1 MPEGSQV
8 YTCLFQPPARLP
20 LAEVTLSLGLEAWEP
35 LGIDYLGLDFQEI
48 LTPQTAQ
55 LRGGCG

>member
-1 MPEGSQV
+1 MPEGSQF
-8 YTCLFQPPARLP
+8 YTWFFQPPTRLP
-20 LAEVTLSLGLEAWEP
+20 LAEVTLSLGLKAYKP
-35 LGIDYLGLDFQEI
+35 PGIDYLGLDFQEI